1 MARRGTSKRL
11 GYFISIILIAAI
23 CLFAVSFIFARIFGA
38 GAYAVTSGSMEP
50 AYDTGSLIYLKDV
63 DTSQLKKGD
72 VITFAQA
79 ENMVVTHRIAKV
91 TEKSGELWF
100 ITKGDAN
107 DTTDAS
113 PVYYKNVIGSPA
125 FQIPLIGYMI
135 TFAKQPPGI
144 YLVIALIVLLVV
156 LSVMPMLGRRK
167 EGQANSESNIE
178 TGNVSNA

>member
-1 MARRGTSKRL
+1 MRGYMTSRRTSKRL
-11 GYFISIILIAAI
+11 SYFISIILIAAI

-50 AYDTGSLIYLKDV
+50 AYDTGSLIYLKKI

-91 TEKSGELWF
+91 TERSGELWF

-107 DTTDAS
+107 DTEDAS

-125 FQIPLIGYMI
+125 FQIPLIGYVI

-144 YLVIALIVLLVV
+144 YLVIGLIVILLVM
-156 LSVMPMLGRRK
+156 SIMPMLRRK
-167 EGQANSESNIE
+167 EK
-178 TGNVSNA
+178 TGNVSNAQTAK

>member
-63 DTSQLKKGD
+63 DTNQLKKGD

-79 ENMVVTHRIAKV
+79 ENMVVTHRITKV
-91 TEKSGELWF
+91 TERSGELWF

-125 FQIPLIGYMI
+125 FQIPLIGYVV

-167 EGQANSESNIE
+167 EK
-178 TGNVSNA
+178 TGNVSNAQTAK